1 MADESFFAE
10 LPLLE
15 RFVEVPDPSWY
26 RQAPASWALI
36 ITDVQ
41 GSTRAI
47 EQGRYKDVNALG
59 VASIV
64 AVRNAM
70 PDVDMPF
77 VFGGDGATMLCP
89 KSRLAQVEPALRGL
103 QERATNAFDLGM
115 RAGIVPID
123 RLLDAHHDV
132 LVARYRASE
141 HATFAMFAGSGLT
154 EGERWV
160 KDDARGDE
168 FAVAPGDANAD
179 FTGFE
184 CRWEPV
190 PSEKGEVVCILVQ
203 AVTADRKAAATVYKE
218 VIARLEGI
226 LEGDGRPVGVE
237 RLKIAA
243 TANAYRTEAALKTGK
258 GSGVG
263 HSFTKIKTMALARM
277 AKKAVENDVDGFIHG
292 RYREEVTANT
302 DFRKFDDTLRMVLDV
317 TLAQKAAI
325 LEYLSEQHAA
335 GRVVYG
341 VHGAPSATMTCV
353 ITKREGDH
361 VHFVDGSDGGYA
373 LAAKQMKAQL
383 KARASRD

>member
-10 LPLLE
+10 IPSLE
-15 RFVEVPDPSWY
+15 RFAEVPDPSWY

-36 ITDVQ
+36 ITDVE
-41 GSTRAI
+41 GSTKAI
-47 EQGRYKDVNALG
+47 EEGRYKDVNALG

-89 KSRLAQVEPALRGL
+89 KSRLPQVEPALRGL
-103 QERATNAFDLGM
+103 QERATNAFQLGM

-123 RLLDAHHDV
+123 QLLEAGHNV

-154 EGERWV
+154 EGEHWV
-160 KDDARGDE
+160 KDPQRGTE
-168 FAVAPGDANAD
+168 FAVQPGAAAAD
-179 FTGFE
+179 FAGFE
-184 CRWEPV
+184 CRWEPI

-203 AVTADRKAAATVYKE
+203 AIASDRSEAAEVYKA
-218 VIARLEGI
+218 IITKLESI

-237 RLKIAA
+237 RLKVA
-243 TANAYRTEAALKTGK
+243 TGASAYRTEAALKTGHGK
-258 GSGVG
+258 GVS
-263 HSFTKIKTMALARM
+263 HSFTKLKTMAMARM
-277 AKKAVENDVDGFIHG
+277 AKGAMENDTDGFVHG
-292 RYREEVTANT
+292 AYRQEVAANT

-317 TLAQKAAI
+317 TLDQKAAI
-325 LEYLSEQHAA
+325 EAFLMTEHEA
-335 GRVVYG
+335 GRVVFG

-373 LAAKQMKAQL
+373 LAAKQMKAQI
-383 KARASRD
+383 KARS

>member
-10 LPLLE
+10 IPSLE
-15 RFVEVPDPSWY
+15 QFVDVPDPSWY
-26 RQAPASWALI
+26 RQAPRSWVLI
-36 ITDVQ
+36 ITDVE
-41 GSTRAI
+41 GSTKAI

-89 KSRLAQVEPALRGL
+89 KSRLPQIEPALRGL
-103 QERATNAFDLGM
+103 QQRATNAFDLGM

-123 RLLDAHHDV
+123 ELLDAGHEV

-141 HATFAMFAGSGLT
+141 HASFAMFAGSGLT

-160 KDDARGDE
+160 KDPERGATY
-168 FAVAPGDANAD
+168 AVESGDPDAD

-203 AVTADRKAAATVYKE
+203 AIAEDRTEAAGVYKE
-218 VIARLEGI
+218 IIARLETI

-237 RLKIAA
+237 RLKVA
-243 TANAYRTEAALKTGK
+243 TEADAYRTEATLKTGTS
-258 GSGVG
+258 GGVG
-263 HSFTKIKTMALARM
+263 HTFTKLKTMALARM
-277 AKKAVENDVDGFIHG
+277 AKSALENDVDGFVHG
-292 RYREEVTANT
+292 AYREEVAANT

-317 TLAQKAAI
+317 TLEQKAGI
-325 LEYLSEQHAA
+325 ESYLESEHAA

-383 KARASRD
+383 KSIG

>member
-10 LPLLE
+10 IPSLD

-26 RQAPASWALI
+26 QQAPRSWLLV
-36 ITDVQ
+36 ITDVE
-41 GSTRAI
+41 GSTKAI
-47 EQGRYKDVNALG
+47 EEGRYKDVNALG

-89 KSRLAQVEPALRGL
+89 KSRLEQIAPALRGL
-103 QERATNAFDLGM
+103 QERATTAFELGM

-123 RLLDAHHDV
+123 ELLDAGHDV

-160 KDDARGDE
+160 KDPERGTAY
-168 FAVAPGDANAD
+168 AVQPGDAAAD

-190 PSEKGEVVCILVQ
+190 PSQKGEVVCILVQ
-203 AVTADRKAAATVYKE
+203 AIVADRREAARVYRE
-218 VIARLEGI
+218 IIEQLEMI

-237 RLKIAA
+237 RLKVAA
-243 TANAYRTEAALKTGK
+243 SAAAYRTEAALKTGA
-258 GSGVG
+258 GSGVT
-263 HSFTKIKTMALARM
+263 HTFTKLKTMALARM
-277 AKKAVENDVDGFIHG
+277 AKGSLENDVDGLVHG
-292 RYREEVTANT
+292 AYRKEVAANT

-317 TLAQKAAI
+317 TLEQKAAI
-325 LEYLSEQHAA
+325 ERYLGAEHDA

-383 KARASRD
+383 KTIG

>member
-1 MADESFFAE
+1 MSDESFFAE
-10 LPLLE
+10 IPSLD
-15 RFVEVPDPSWY
+15 RFVEVPDVSWY
-26 RQAPASWALI
+26 QQAPRSWVLI
-36 ITDVQ
+36 ITDVE
-41 GSTRAI
+41 GSTKAI
-47 EQGRYKDVNALG
+47 EAGRYKDVNALG

-70 PDVDMPF
+70 PDVDVPF

-89 KSRLAQVEPALRGL
+89 KSRLPQVEPALRGL
-103 QERATNAFDLGM
+103 QERSKTAFDLGM

-123 RLLDAHHDV
+123 ELLDASHPV

-160 KDDARGDE
+160 KHPERGATY
-168 FAVAPGDANAD
+168 AVKPGDAAAD

-190 PSEKGEVVCILVQ
+190 PSQKGEVVCILVQ
-203 AVTADRKAAATVYKE
+203 AIAADRAEAAGVYKE
-218 VIARLEGI
+218 IIGRLETI

-237 RLKIAA
+237 RLKVA
-243 TANAYRTEAALKTGK
+243 TKAEAYRTEAALKTGSS
-258 GSGVG
+258 GGVG
-263 HSFTKIKTMALARM
+263 HSFTKLKTMALARM
-277 AKKAVENDVDGFIHG
+277 AKKSLENDVDGFVHG
-292 RYREEVTANT
+292 GYRQEVAANT

-317 TLAQKAAI
+317 TLEQKAAI
-325 LEYLSEQHAA
+325 EAYLGEQHAQ
-335 GRVVYG
+335 GRIVYG

-383 KARASRD
+383 KKVS